1 MQCKTSVWLALS
13 LLLAAPALFAQAATA
28 PPTPQVH
35 AAAEESEFQNTY
47 WPAEL
52 AGQAALKKGA
62 TQTAEKNFR
71 TARAAAEACGDT
83 KWSELAGTIAEL
95 GSIARDAKNYPE
107 AQQLY
112 KEALALQEQHQP
124 AVEPEVGGALQ
135 ALANIYMAQD
145 QPNQAEPLLLRSV
158 DIYEKRLATAPTPD
172 IRAAYGRH
180 IAWASFWLVAM
191 ATSSNRPDVAQSR
204 CQDGMQYAKYLPADQ
219 LDTMTRGCA
228 EVASHG
234 K

>member
-1 MQCKTSVWLALS
+1 V
-13 LLLAAPALFAQAATA
+13 PALFAQGAAPA
-28 PPTPQVH
+28 PSPQIH
-35 AAAEESEFQNTY
+35 IKAEEAKFQSTY

-52 AGQAALKKGA
+52 AGQAALKKGD
-62 TQTAEKNFR
+62 TQTAKKNFL
-71 TARAAAEACGDT
+71 TARAATEACGDT

-95 GSIARDAKNYPE
+95 GSIERDAKNYPE

-124 AVEPEVGGALQ
+124 PDEPEVGGALQ

-158 DIYEKRLATAPTPD
+158 DIYEKRFATAPTPD
-172 IRAAYGRH
+172 IKAAYGRH

-191 ATSSNRPDVAQSR
+191 ATSSNRADVAQSR
-204 CQDGMQYAKYLPADQ
+204 CQHGMQYAKYLPADQ